1 MESLPNVVNG
11 WHVYRLLF
19 LETMSLRSSIRKAGV
34 DCSLD
39 LLVDGISVEFSYSSA
54 IGHRDQQLI
63 DHLIDQIDR
72 YMRREY
78 GVKWVRIV
86 NNGRR
91 EYVWRVD
98 CWDIQWEEL
107 K

>member
-19 LETMSLRSSIRKAGV
+19 LETMSLRSLIRKLGV
-34 DCSLD
+34 DCSLN
-39 LLVDGISVEFSYSSA
+39 LLVDGISVELSYRSGVSHGA
-54 IGHRDQQLI
+54 QRLI
-63 DHLIDQIDR
+63 DDLVNQIDR

-78 GVKWVRIV
+78 GVDW
-86 NNGRR
+86 GREVGYGR
-91 EYVWRVD
+91 TEYIWHVD